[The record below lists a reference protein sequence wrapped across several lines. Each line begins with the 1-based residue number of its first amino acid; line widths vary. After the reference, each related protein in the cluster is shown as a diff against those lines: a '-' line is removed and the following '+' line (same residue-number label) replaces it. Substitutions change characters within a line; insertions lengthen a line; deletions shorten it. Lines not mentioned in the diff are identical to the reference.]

1 MLKQVALSR
10 KEGGGRVSLAEAANK
25 GADNWR
31 KTQSNM
37 RKINQ
42 NDLKK

>member
-10 KEGGGRVSLAEAANK
+10 KEGGRLVSLAEEAKK
-25 GADNWR
+25 GACNWR

-37 RKINQ
+37 RKIQ
-42 NDLKK
+42 PE